1 MPESSRRAFTIR
13 ELLVVA
19 LCAIVIVSVFSLI
32 TIPSS
37 RARINTKQAKD
48 ATMLRGIHQS
58 WIVFSRENN
67 GLLPTPG
74 LMNRLPFQGVI
85 TPGRGEEDITQNT
98 TANLY
103 SMCIM
108 ANYFSP
114 DLCVGPTEPSAKVA
128 AFDTSTY
135 DYKSYDATQRKLWD
149 PNFKADLHV
158 LSHVSYAH
166 MPIAGELQSKHWR
179 DTMDSNTAIVGN
191 RGPLGGVHDPNSIT
205 NKIHRPYDKW
215 SGNIVFSDNHVIVA
229 HGFPTRP
236 RPNGVGFQIA
246 PECLP
251 PGKPPPPTDAA
262 ITFTKEMV
270 PLRGPVVQHD

>member
-19 LCAIVIVSVFSLI
+19 LCVIVLLFVTTAI
-32 TIPSS
+32 ISS
-37 RARINTKQAKD
+37 YRHVASKQAMD
-48 ATMLRGIHQS
+48 ATYTRGIHQS
-58 WIVFSRENN
+58 WIVFSREFN
-67 GLLPTPG
+67 GIYPTPG
-74 LMNRLPFQGVI
+74 LLDRLPFNGVE

-135 DYKSYDATQRKLWD
+135 DYKAYDATQRKFWD

-166 MPIAGELQSKHWR
+166 MPIAGEMQSKHWR
-179 DTMDSNTAIVGN
+179 DTMDTKQPIVGN

-205 NKIHRPYDKW
+205 NKIHRPYDTW
-215 SGNIVFSDNHVIVA
+215 SGNIVFSDNHVFVCTS
-229 HGFPTRP
+229 FPTRP

-251 PGKPPPPTDAA
+251 PGTPPPPTDAA
-262 ITFTKEMV
+262 ITFTKEIV
-270 PLRGPVVQHD
+270 PLLGPVVQHD